1 MNGSGPTAGGSTRL
15 RHIVVVA
22 LLGAFVA
29 ACGGSAAGPEQND
42 RYAPVSGA
50 ADEGG
55 SPTSAPAPQ
64 GANAVRDDALIVRTG
79 SMQLQVKD
87 VPAALRSAREI
98 VEAAGGYIG
107 ASRQSQ
113 SDDKPVAEV
122 TYRIPVDRWEATL
135 DAMRALAVKVLDE
148 QIEAA
153 EVTGQVVDLDARIR
167 NLQASEKALQAIAER
182 ADKVADV
189 LAVMSQLTEVRG
201 QIEQLTAEKQN
212 LQDRAAL
219 STLTVTF
226 GSEVVAVTEAAKDW
240 DPAAEVD
247 QAAASLVNLLQ
258 AVAGAG
264 IWFAIVWLPILVVL
278 LVLALVVRLVLRR
291 TRLLERRAPEPT
303 FPTAP
308 PPAEA
313 G

>member
-1 MNGSGPTAGGSTRL
+1 MAL
-15 RHIVVVA
+15 VA
-22 LLGAFVA
+22 VLVA
-29 ACGGSAAGPEQND
+29 ACGGAASAPGSEARGPVDEGAGANPAPTAAP
-42 RYAPVSGA
+42 YAPV
-50 ADEGG
+50 
-55 SPTSAPAPQ
+55 
-64 GANAVRDDALIVRTG
+64 AVRDDALIVRSG

-87 VPAALRSAREI
+87 VAAALRSARDI
-98 VEAAGGYIG
+98 VETAGGYIG

-113 SDDKPVAEV
+113 FDDQPVAEV

-135 DAMRALAVKVLDE
+135 DALRALAIKVIDE

-189 LAVMSQLTEVRG
+189 LAVMSQLTDVRG
-201 QIEQLTAEKQN
+201 EIERLTAEKQN

-226 GSEVVAVTEAAKDW
+226 GAEVVAVTEAAKDW
-240 DPAAEVD
+240 DPAAQVD
-247 QAAASLVNLLQ
+247 QAAASLVDILQ

-278 LVLALVVRLVLRR
+278 VVLLLVLRLVLRR
-291 TRLLERRAPEPT
+291 TRLFERLERGRPAPT
-303 FPTAP
+303 YPTAP
-308 PPAEA
+308 PPSDA